1 MKATD
6 FRPEHFEKGQGFNRN
21 DFNAYV
27 QASEKLARTLYTK
40 YLPSVAVG
48 LVLGLL
54 FSQGVGGIAGNVLAI
69 VCIFA
74 GLIVGGIFNAKA
86 GKAANALAQRLG
98 ITKADVAIARRH
110 VKNGTYAW
118 RGSETDTVCDEDQ
131 VQAGEAAPVLDE
143 PQPVPALPEKP
154 MRAVWATALLAVSW
168 FLLAWFQMRF
178 SQTLLTSSSAYIC
191 LSAALLGTG
200 VHLLTKK
207 ELRWRLVGGGI
218 GLASSLLLASSEFVA
233 RRVQQLGRKFSFS
246 LLFSFRDLNYM
257 RIFSNVL
264 LAVLLCLGAA
274 LVFSALRR
282 GLGKKQAR
290 LCGVMAGG
298 VYLLVRL
305 LPRLQMLQLM
315 FSRLGREYSMIQ
327 ILSQEIFPA
336 LLAALTIC
344 FVCMVA
350 YALCHMPQTRVKLR
364 GIGLVWAWLALA
376 GSLFTIF
383 IIFRVGTLGARAA
396 GIRGV
401 FAFQLI
407 LGLSALLG
415 YALLLCKR
423 HVGLYFILLGV
434 GLMLGAQ
441 VVNALSNIRSVSGP
455 QQLISALLGAVNPL
469 FAWLAVRAG
478 KAPGEP

>member
-1 MKATD
+1 
-6 FRPEHFEKGQGFNRN
+6 
-21 DFNAYV
+21 
-27 QASEKLARTLYTK
+27 
-40 YLPSVAVG
+40 
-48 LVLGLL
+48 
-54 FSQGVGGIAGNVLAI
+54 
-69 VCIFA
+69 
-74 GLIVGGIFNAKA
+74 
-86 GKAANALAQRLG
+86 
-98 ITKADVAIARRH
+98 
-110 VKNGTYAW
+110 
-118 RGSETDTVCDEDQ
+118 
-131 VQAGEAAPVLDE
+131 
-143 PQPVPALPEKP
+143 
-154 MRAVWATALLAVSW
+154 
-168 FLLAWFQMRF
+168 
-178 SQTLLTSSSAYIC
+178 
-191 LSAALLGTG
+191 
-200 VHLLTKK
+200 
-207 ELRWRLVGGGI
+207 
-218 GLASSLLLASSEFVA
+218 
-233 RRVQQLGRKFSFS
+233 
-246 LLFSFRDLNYM
+246 
-257 RIFSNVL
+257 
-264 LAVLLCLGAA
+264 
-274 LVFSALRR
+274 
-282 GLGKKQAR
+282 
-290 LCGVMAGG
+290 
-298 VYLLVRL
+298 
-305 LPRLQMLQLM
+305 
-315 FSRLGREYSMIQ
+315 MIQ